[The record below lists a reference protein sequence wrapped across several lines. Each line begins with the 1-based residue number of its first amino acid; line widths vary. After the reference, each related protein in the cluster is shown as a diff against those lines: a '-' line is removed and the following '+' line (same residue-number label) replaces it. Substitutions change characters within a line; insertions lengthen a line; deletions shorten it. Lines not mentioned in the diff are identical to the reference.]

1 MSGCGCGCGSSTNIV
16 AGIIALFPTVTVV
29 YFFTSESFRYVR
41 LIFDDELEP
50 KVVQQRA
57 ITAPELLT
65 YFEVYVKMFQADSKS
80 FPKVRPSFM

>member
-1 MSGCGCGCGSSTNIV
+1 MRERERESESGGPLT
-16 AGIIALFPTVTVV
+16 IIATDFAFLSIVT
-29 YFFTSESFRYVR
+29 FASLSSLPARYVR

-65 YFEVYVKMFQADSKS
+65 YFEVYVKMFQADNKS
-80 FPKVRPSFM
+80 FPKV